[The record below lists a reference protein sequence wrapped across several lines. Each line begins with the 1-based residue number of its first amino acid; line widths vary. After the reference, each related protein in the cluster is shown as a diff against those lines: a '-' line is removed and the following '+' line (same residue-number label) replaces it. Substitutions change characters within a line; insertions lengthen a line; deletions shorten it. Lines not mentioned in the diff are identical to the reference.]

1 MTTRE
6 VRELPATAYAIL
18 GMLCFERELTGYDAK
33 KWADA
38 SLRHFY
44 WAPAT
49 SHVYRELARLE
60 DLGLVE
66 ARGATADEPRT
77 KRVYRITPEG
87 RAAVTAWAAAP
98 TDEPTVVKHAVAL
111 RVWLG
116 HLVEQAEVRAI
127 VEQHV
132 VQTRARLDEIDRS
145 LAVAE
150 TLDAMAYPC
159 AVLRWTRR
167 VHEADL
173 EGAEAFLAEL
183 DRVARAAPPVR
194 AGLVGRVGPVG
205 QVAVQ
210 PPSTGRVTPVT

>member
-1 MTTRE
+1 VTTPPPPPPPPD
-6 VRELPATAYAIL
+6 LPATAYAIL

-66 ARGATADEPRT
+66 ARGATAEEPRT
-77 KRVYRITPEG
+77 RRVYRITPAG
-87 RAAVTAWAAAP
+87 RAAVTAWAAEP

-116 HLVEQAEVRAI
+116 HLVEQGEVRAI
-127 VEQHV
+127 VERHV
-132 VQTRARLDEIDRS
+132 AQTRARLADIDES

-150 TLDAMAYPC
+150 TLGPMAYPC

-167 VHEADL
+167 VHAADL

-183 DRVARAAPPVR
+183 DQVAHASQGA
-194 AGLVGRVGPVG
+194 

>member
-1 MTTRE
+1 MTTARLP
-6 VRELPATAYAIL
+6 ELPATAYAIL

-60 DLGLVE
+60 DTGLVAARE
-66 ARGATADEPRT
+66 ARADEPRT
-77 KRVYRITPEG
+77 KRVYRITPAG
-87 RAAVTAWAAAP
+87 RAAVTAWAAEP
-98 TDEPTVVKHAVAL
+98 TDESTVLKHAVAL

-116 HLVEQAEVRAI
+116 HLVEQGEVRAI
-127 VEQHV
+127 VEQHIA
-132 VQTRARLDEIDRS
+132 QTRARLDEIDES

-150 TLDAMAYPC
+150 TIDAMAYPG

-167 VHEADL
+167 IHAADL

-183 DRVARAAPPVR
+183 A
-194 AGLVGRVGPVG
+194 
-205 QVAVQ
+205 QTAVQ
-210 PPSTGRVTPVT
+210 PPSTGSVTPVT

>member
-1 MTTRE
+1 MN
-6 VRELPATAYAIL
+6 ELPATAYAIL

-66 ARGATADEPRT
+66 ARSATVDEPRT
-77 KRVYRITPEG
+77 KRVYRITPAG
-87 RAAVTAWAAAP
+87 RAAVTEWAGAP
-98 TDEPTVVKHAVAL
+98 TDEPTVVKHAAAL

-116 HLVEQAEVRAI
+116 HLVEPGSVRAV
-127 VEQHV
+127 VEEHV
-132 VQTRARLDEIDRS
+132 VQTRARLDEIDKS

-167 VHEADL
+167 IHQADL

-183 DRVARAAPPVR
+183 DRMP
-194 AGLVGRVGPVG
+194 

-210 PPSTGRVTPVT
+210 PPSTGSVTPVT

>member
-1 MTTRE
+1 MSASGEPT
-6 VRELPATAYAIL
+6 ELPATAYAIL

-60 DLGLVE
+60 DRGLVE
-66 ARGATADEPRT
+66 SRGAEADEPRT
-77 KRVYRITPEG
+77 KRVYRITAAG
-87 RAAVTAWAAAP
+87 RAAVAAWAATP
-98 TDEPTVVKHAVAL
+98 TDEAMVVKHPAAL

-116 HLVEQAEVRAI
+116 HLVGAGDVRTI
-127 VEQHV
+127 VERHIAQV
-132 VQTRARLDEIDRS
+132 RTRLGEIDES

-150 TLDAMAYPC
+150 TLPGMDYPR
-159 AVLRWTRR
+159 AVLRWSRG
-167 VHEADL
+167 VHQADL
-173 EGAEAFLAEL
+173 DGAIAFLAEL
-183 DRVARAAPPVR
+183 VA
-194 AGLVGRVGPVG
+194 
-205 QVAVQ
+205 QTAVQ

>member
-1 MTTRE
+1 MNDRSATAPTP
-6 VRELPATAYAIL
+6 ELPATAYAIL
-18 GMLCFERELTGYDAK
+18 GVLCFERELTGYDAK

-60 DLGLVE
+60 GLGLVE
-66 ARGATADEPRT
+66 ARGAAADEPRT
-77 KRVYRITPEG
+77 KRVYRITPAG

-98 TDEPTVVKHAVAL
+98 TNEPTVVKHAVAL

-116 HLVEQAEVRAI
+116 HLVAPDDVRAI
-127 VEQHV
+127 VAQHV
-132 VQTRARLDEIDRS
+132 VQTRARLDEIDES

-167 VHEADL
+167 IHAADL

-183 DRVARAAPPVR
+183 A
-194 AGLVGRVGPVG
+194 
-205 QVAVQ
+205 QTAVQ
-210 PPSTGRVTPVT
+210 PPSTGSVTPVT